1 MREKHSES
9 LAMSHRQNG
18 DKGSS
23 SSSRGKQGRSR
34 GGQARS
40 NGSYIVSPT
49 LCTKY
54 TTTTATT
61 NTQIQLQNAANR
73 FMSMPVVF
81 LPCRSFLIPPQ
92 KLSQEGAFALML
104 AHLHLTENTFNKRD
118 LRNSC
123 SSVKVRLG
131 LLCLPVVLA
140 VAMPQ
145 HCVYPTPSWGSW
157 LHADDWA

>member
-1 MREKHSES
+1 MQCHT
-9 LAMSHRQNG
+9 
-18 DKGSS
+18 DKTATRAAAAAAGG
-23 SSSRGKQGRSR
+23 SRGGAER
-34 GGQARS
+34 GQARS

-54 TTTTATT
+54 TTTTAAT

-81 LPCRSFLIPPQ
+81 LPCRSSLIPPQ

-145 HCVYPTPSWGSW
+145 QCVYPTPSWGSW